1 MIILIRPL
9 LIPPYLNFTAG
20 KSAAWHLSCAPLRT
34 PFLTIFRRTAL
45 GESGVGSKRQW
56 WGGAKSDGLARR
68 FCLRN
73 QTQAAV
79 LISVMVYSPTFKTIC
94 YYFIFPK
101 KCKSVLYFLRRI
113 LWGGEGDLM
122 EPPKYKIRAGGFP
135 TSANLSMHSSL
146 DLAQTGKPCNFLQNF
161 AKAVHE
167 DWELLKQKQLY
178 FKRLILLIFILFSLQ
193 LEFYITL
200 ATVV

>member
-1 MIILIRPL
+1 MINQIFLFLFLSERLILPL
-9 LIPPYLNFTAG
+9 FWRSKQRDNFN
-20 KSAAWHLSCAPLRT
+20 SASSDSAIFKLYRWKIGGLTSFMRT

-45 GESGVGSKRQW
+45 GESGVGSKW

-101 KCKSVLYFLRRI
+101 KCKSVLYFLRQI

-122 EPPKYKIRAGGFP
+122 ELPKYKIRAGGFP

-178 FKRLILLIFILFSLQ
+178 F
-193 LEFYITL
+193 
-200 ATVV
+200 